1 MEKVHRF
8 TEVAHV
14 TAVIQVMSMNWYQKN
29 VEMYIPGRYQLQGGC
44 FAKNENVMCGKEIIL
59 RTKNGDTGPSAT
71 ILIENST
78 ISNLYFKNCKGHV
91 YLVRRGMSK
100 VI

>member
-1 MEKVHRF
+1 
-8 TEVAHV
+8 
-14 TAVIQVMSMNWYQKN
+14 MNWYQKN

-44 FAKNENVMCGKEIIL
+44 FSKNENVMCGKEIIL
-59 RTKNGDTGPSAT
+59 RKKNGDAGPSAT

-78 ISNLYFKNCKGHV
+78 ISNVYFKNCKEHV
-91 YLVRRGMSK
+91 YLVRSGMSK